1 MSGGVGQRKGGG
13 SKPNPFLIAIVV
25 TLAAFME
32 VVDTTIVNVSLP
44 YIGGSLAVS
53 TDNAAWTLTTYLVA
67 NGVMLTVSNA
77 VSQRIGRKRYFLIS
91 IAGFTTMS
99 LACGLSTNFGELLL
113 FRALQ
118 GLFGG
123 GLQPMQQDIVLDT
136 FPPEKRQQ
144 ALSITAVATIIG
156 PVIGPLLGGY
166 LTFDASWN
174 WVFLVNVPVG
184 LLAMFGV
191 AQLVQD
197 PPEMAEEVARAPRFD
212 WIGTVLI
219 AMALGCMEL
228 GADRGEDYDWLA
240 SPFVRVMAVL
250 SVIGYVGG
258 VTYLLY
264 ARNAAVNL
272 RVFRDRNFAL
282 SWFGMAIMG
291 FVLYAS
297 SIIMPLFAQDVLGY
311 NPVLAGWVLAPG
323 AFVLC
328 LMIPVVGAGM
338 KFLPVKWV
346 IASGGLALGASCYY
360 SMNLVPD
367 LDFFHVALYRGAQT
381 AALALLFVPLSVSA
395 YSTIPPELKG
405 DAASLF
411 TMARNVF
418 GGVGISIGN
427 ALVTDHQQIRQ
438 ANLVKYLDPT
448 NQPYDVLLQ
457 QAQGAFVQYGSAAAQ
472 AAQQAPGE
480 VFQILQAQTS
490 TLAYTDVFF
499 IAGLLSLSI
508 FVVALFMSGGR
519 PDSASAGEA

>member
-1 MSGGVGQRKGGG
+1 MSGGGQGL
-13 SKPNPFLIAIVV
+13 KPNPFLIAIVV

-44 YIGGSLAVS
+44 YIGGSLGVS

-67 NGVMLTVSNA
+67 NGVTLTLSN
-77 VSQRIGRKRYFLIS
+77 SLSGHIGRKRYFLIS
-91 IAGFTTMS
+91 IAGFTAMS
-99 LACGLSTNFGELLL
+99 LACGLSTNFEELLL

-123 GLQPMQQDIVLDT
+123 GLQPMQQDILLDT

-144 ALSITAVATIIG
+144 ALSITAVATIIA
-156 PVIGPLLGGY
+156 PVVGPLLGGY

-174 WVFLVNVPVG
+174 WIFLINVPVG
-184 LLAMFGV
+184 LLTIFGV

-197 PPEMAEEVARAPRFD
+197 PPEMAGQVARAPRFD
-212 WIGTVLI
+212 WTGTVLI
-219 AMALGCMEL
+219 ILALGCMEL

-240 SPFVRVMAVL
+240 SNFVRVMAIL

-258 VTYLLY
+258 STYLLY
-264 ARNAAVNL
+264 ARHPAVNL
-272 RVFRDRNFAL
+272 RVFKDRNFAL

-323 AFVLC
+323 AFILC
-328 LMIPVVGAGM
+328 LMIPVVGLM
-338 KFLPVKWV
+338 MNFVPVKWV
-346 IASGGLALGASCYY
+346 IASGGLALGASCYL
-360 SMNLVPD
+360 SMDLVPD
-367 LDFFHVALYRGAQT
+367 LDFFHVALFRGAQT
-381 AALALLFVPLSVSA
+381 AALALLYVPLSVSA

-411 TMARNVF
+411 TMARNVY

-427 ALVTDHQQIRQ
+427 ALVTEHEQIRQ
-438 ANLVKYLDPT
+438 AHMVKYLDPT

-457 QAQGAFVQYGSAAAQ
+457 QTQQAFVQYGSAAAQ
-472 AAQQAPGE
+472 AVQQAPGE
-480 VFQILQAQTS
+480 VFQILESQSS
-490 TLAYTDVFF
+490 TLAYIDVFF
-499 IAGLLSLSI
+499 IAALLSLSI
-508 FVVALFMSGGR
+508 FVVALFMST
-519 PDSASAGEA
+519 PKADSGNVGES

>member
-1 MSGGVGQRKGGG
+1 MSGSG
-13 SKPNPFLIAIVV
+13 SRPNPFLVAMVV

-44 YIGGSLAVS
+44 YIGGTLAVS

-67 NGVMLTVSNA
+67 NGVTLTVSNA
-77 VSQRIGRKRYFLIS
+77 VSRHIGRKRYFLIS
-91 IAGFTTMS
+91 ILGFTAMS

-136 FPPEKRQQ
+136 FPPEQRQQ
-144 ALSITAVATIIG
+144 ALSITAVATIIA

-166 LTFDASWN
+166 LTFDASWH
-174 WVFLVNVPVG
+174 WIFLINIPVG
-184 LLAMFGV
+184 LLTAFGV

-197 PPEMAEEVARAPRFD
+197 PPEMADEVAHAPRFD

-240 SPFVRVMAVL
+240 SPFIRIMAAL

-258 VTYLLY
+258 SFYLLY
-264 ARNAAVNL
+264 SRSPAVNL

-282 SWFGMAIMG
+282 SWIGMAVMG

-323 AFVLC
+323 AFILC
-328 LMIPVVGAGM
+328 LMIPV
-338 KFLPVKWV
+338 
-346 IASGGLALGASCYY
+346 
-360 SMNLVPD
+360 
-367 LDFFHVALYRGAQT
+367 
-381 AALALLFVPLSVSA
+381 
-395 YSTIPPELKG
+395 
-405 DAASLF
+405 
-411 TMARNVF
+411 
-418 GGVGISIGN
+418 
-427 ALVTDHQQIRQ
+427 
-438 ANLVKYLDPT
+438 
-448 NQPYDVLLQ
+448 
-457 QAQGAFVQYGSAAAQ
+457 
-472 AAQQAPGE
+472 
-480 VFQILQAQTS
+480 
-490 TLAYTDVFF
+490 
-499 IAGLLSLSI
+499 
-508 FVVALFMSGGR
+508 
-519 PDSASAGEA
+519 